1 MRKVRPMNSNI
12 CYRYTP
18 IDITYHKTYHCVMN
32 ILTASEARSNLY
44 RLIDDSAASHQ
55 PVIIKGKRN
64 TAVLVSAEDW
74 ASIQETLFL
83 TSIPGMRESIL
94 EGLNTPVGD
103 CKTELDW

>member
-1 MRKVRPMNSNI
+1 
-12 CYRYTP
+12 
-18 IDITYHKTYHCVMN
+18 MN

-64 TAVLVSAEDW
+64 TAVLVSGEDW

-94 EGLNTPVGD
+94 EGMNAPRSDFV
-103 CKTELDW
+103 KESELDW

>member
-1 MRKVRPMNSNI
+1 
-12 CYRYTP
+12 
-18 IDITYHKTYHCVMN
+18 MN
-32 ILTASEARSNLY
+32 IVTASEARASLY
-44 RLIDDSAASHQ
+44 RLIDESAASHH

-94 EGLNTPVGD
+94 EGMNTPVD
-103 CKTELDW
+103 ECKKELDW

>member
-1 MRKVRPMNSNI
+1 MTSLNVNI
-12 CYRYTP
+12 GTIATSYEKA
-18 IDITYHKTYHCVMN
+18 YHSTMN
-32 ILTASEARSNLY
+32 IVTASEARANLY
-44 RLIDDSAASHQ
+44 RLIDESAASHH

-94 EGLNTPVGD
+94 EGMNAPRTDFV
-103 CKTELDW
+103 KESELDW